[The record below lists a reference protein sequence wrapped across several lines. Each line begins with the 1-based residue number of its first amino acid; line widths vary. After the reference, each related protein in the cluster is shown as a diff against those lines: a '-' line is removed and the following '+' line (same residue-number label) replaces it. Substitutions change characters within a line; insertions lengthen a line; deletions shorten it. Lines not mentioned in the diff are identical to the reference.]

1 MKEKNQNSKNES
13 SSHNSGQILQSVID
27 APKNLIVFSLDKNY
41 KYTSFSKSHKNT
53 MKLIWGKDIE
63 IGKSMLDY
71 ILREDDRKKAKYN
84 FDRVFN
90 GESFILE
97 EEYGTDEHRSYW
109 EDHYSPIKDEA
120 GEIIGVSV
128 FVVDITRRKNI
139 EIELR
144 KKENELKATF
154 YSIGDG
160 VITTDKNARVLKM
173 NPVAEKLCGWK
184 ENEAEG
190 RQLTEVFNI
199 INTFSR
205 ENVKNPIALVLEKG
219 ETLGLANHTTLI
231 SRDGEEYQIADS
243 AAPVKD
249 KEGNIIGA
257 VLVFRDVTEKY
268 KLENALKNKNKLNE
282 AILKAIP
289 DLLFVI
295 NDKYEF
301 VFYSAPQG
309 DISLLYMPPE
319 KFLGK
324 QVFEVL
330 PEKIAEEV
338 KEKIDSVLETKD
350 SERFSYTLE
359 IKGEVKVF
367 EARLIYKGE
376 NQIFTI
382 ISDITE
388 RINAEREL
396 EHSREDFKKIIESA
410 LVGIAIHTEEKF
422 LYVNNAA
429 LKIMAA
435 PSREEFYSRPILAF
449 LHPDFVEETVIRI
462 KQILTTDEPVESQVQ
477 KFIRM
482 DGKEI
487 WVRNTGAPI
496 VFEGEKAV
504 IIFFEEITEQIE
516 SEQKIKESEERLLTL
531 INSTPDIICFKDGEG
546 RWLTANE
553 ADLKLFRLENVDYYG
568 KTDAELAEYTDPIY
582 KDSFLRCIES
592 DEVAWNKKKLSIV
605 EEVIP
610 LVEGGEKIFE
620 VIKVPLFNDDGT
632 RKGLVVLGRDIT
644 GRKIAEQELKQSQE
658 DFKSIIE
665 SSLFGIVIHSEGKF
679 LFANNAALKIV
690 KASTKEEFLSKPVL
704 SFVHPDYL
712 DIAKERIKKMSETGQ
727 GVRTV
732 IEKFVRM
739 DGKTIFVRNSA
750 TPVKFE
756 GKNAFMVFFED
767 ITKQIENESK
777 VKENEEVFKT
787 LTETTTA
794 AIFVF
799 DKEKFLYVNKT
810 TERIT
815 GYSSEEL
822 LQMNFWDVV
831 HPDFRELVKKRGQMR
846 VEGNRVPE
854 SYEFMVLNKSGEGI
868 WINFSASK
876 ITWKGRSAALGSA
889 VDISKRK
896 IVELDLIKSEK
907 KYKLISK
914 LTTDYIFESEIDDN
928 GNFTTVWASDSFE
941 QITGYSLEEFRRKG
955 DWGSIVHPNDYWIEK
970 ESVKNILNNRIGIA
984 EVRIF
989 RKDGSLIW
997 VRSKGE
1003 PIWSEEK
1010 HRVVGVV
1017 GAVSDITERKMMV
1030 EELIQARQ
1038 KAEASEKIKTD
1049 FLAQMSHEIRSPL
1062 NVVLNFIS
1070 LLKMELGENIDEEME
1085 MAFSSIDSSSRRII
1099 RTVDLIL
1106 NMTELQTG
1114 TYHSVNEEVD
1124 LVKQVENVFSEYK
1137 QAAKVKKLDFEFIR
1151 ETEKLII
1158 FTDGYAFLQTVVNL
1172 IDNAIKYTNEG
1183 GVTIILSAKS
1193 HDEAFLEIKD
1203 TGIGISEEYLPQIF
1217 SAFSQEEQGYKRKFE
1232 GNGLGLA
1239 LVKKYVDIMQGRIT
1253 VKSEKGKGTTF
1264 TLIVPNLRNT

>member
-13 SSHNSGQILQSVID
+13 ISHNSGQILQDVID
-27 APKNLIVFSLDKNY
+27 AQKNLIVFSLDKNY

-71 ILREDDRKKAKYN
+71 IPREDDRKKAKYN

-128 FVVDITRRKNI
+128 FVVNITRRKNI
-139 EIELR
+139 EIEL
-144 KKENELKATF
+144 KEKESELRATF
-154 YSIGDG
+154 YSIGDA
-160 VITTDKNARVLKM
+160 VITTDNNGRVVKM
-173 NPVAEKLCGWK
+173 TSIAEELCGWK
-184 ENEAEG
+184 EEEAEG
-190 RQLTEVFNI
+190 KELPEVFNI
-199 INTFSR
+199 INSFTR
-205 ENVKNPIALVLEKG
+205 RKVENPVDRVFKEGIVV
-219 ETLGLANHTTLI
+219 GLANHTILVPKNG
-231 SRDGEEYQIADS
+231 DEHQIADS
-243 AAPVKD
+243 AAPIIDKD
-249 KEGNIIGA
+249 GNITGA

-268 KLENALKNKNKLNE
+268 KMENELK
-282 AILKAIP
+282 LKKEFNDAVLQAIP

-301 VFYSAPQG
+301 VFYNVPGEKTNVLYEEPENFIGRSIFDVLPADVAEESAKNIDFVLKNKKPV
-309 DISLLYMPPE
+309 
-319 KFLGK
+319 KFNYKLVIDGK
-324 QVFEVL
+324 ENSFSTRFVYKGENEVL
-330 PEKIAEEV
+330 VVVTDVTELEKAENKLRTIFDVTPYPMHLVNNNFEILLTNKHLLETKGLKQDDILGRKCYEVYQNNNDICENCVVKKVIDTKEPQSIFAKLKNAEGKTKFFETIAFPIKEENGEVIEIIASTIDITERKIAEE
-338 KEKIDSVLETKD
+338 
-350 SERFSYTLE
+350 
-359 IKGEVKVF
+359 KV
-367 EARLIYKGE
+367 
-376 NQIFTI
+376 
-382 ISDITE
+382 
-388 RINAEREL
+388 
-396 EHSREDFKKIIESA
+396 
-410 LVGIAIHTEEKF
+410 
-422 LYVNNAA
+422 
-429 LKIMAA
+429 
-435 PSREEFYSRPILAF
+435 
-449 LHPDFVEETVIRI
+449 
-462 KQILTTDEPVESQVQ
+462 
-477 KFIRM
+477 
-482 DGKEI
+482 
-487 WVRNTGAPI
+487 
-496 VFEGEKAV
+496 
-504 IIFFEEITEQIE
+504 
-516 SEQKIKESEERLLTL
+516 KESEERLLTL

-582 KDSFLRCIES
+582 KESFLNCIKT
-592 DEVAWNKKKLSIV
+592 DEAAWAKKELSIA
-605 EEVIP
+605 EETIP

-644 GRKIAEQELKQSQE
+644 KRKITEQELKRSQE
-658 DFKSIIE
+658 DFKNIIE

-679 LFANNAALKIV
+679 VYVNNAALKIGN
-690 KASTKEEFLSKPVL
+690 ATSKEEFLSKPPS

-712 DIAKERIKKMSETGQ
+712 DLAEERIKKMAETGK
-727 GVRTV
+727 GVGTV

-756 GKNAFMVFFED
+756 GKNAFLVLFED
-767 ITKQIENESK
+767 ITKQIENEEK
-777 VKENEEVFKT
+777 VRENEKVFRT
-787 LTETTTA
+787 LTDTTTA

-799 DKEKFLYVNKT
+799 DREKFLYVNKT

-822 LQMNFWDVV
+822 LKMNFWSVV
-831 HPDFRELVKKRGQMR
+831 HPDFREVVKKRGQMR
-846 VEGNRVPE
+846 IKGNRVPE
-854 SYEFMVLNKSGEGI
+854 SYEFMILNKSGKGI

-876 ITWKGRSAALGSA
+876 ITWKGKNAALGSA

-896 IVELDLIKSEK
+896 AVELDLIKSER

-914 LTTDYIFESEIDDN
+914 LTTDYIFESEIDDS
-928 GNFTTVWASDSFE
+928 GNITTVWASDSFE
-941 QITGYSLEEFRRKG
+941 KITGYSLEEFRKRG
-955 DWGSIVHPNDYWIEK
+955 DWGSIVHPDDYLIEK
-970 ESVKNILNNRIGIA
+970 ESASNILNNRIGIA

-997 VRSKGE
+997 VKSKGE
-1003 PIWSEEK
+1003 PIWSKEK
-1010 HRVVGVV
+1010 QRVVGVV

-1151 ETEKLII
+1151 ETEKLKI

-1193 HDEAFLEIKD
+1193 HDEALFEIKD

-1239 LVKKYVDIMQGRIT
+1239 LVKKYVDIMHGRIT
-1253 VKSEKGKGTTF
+1253 VKSKKGKGTTF
-1264 TLIVPNLRNT
+1264 TLIVPNLRNIED